1 MTTKPLPQISCE
13 HSEIS
18 AHSVHVS
25 TRIYF
30 RICSSRN
37 ERLLRLLY
45 QQLHLSTYQES
56 FTGWNNQWC
65 FTLRENINL
74 ALGRGFSRM
83 VVRALQSGGSNH
95 AGLFSLFFLT
105 FPTAFASGVSLIRTL
120 KEVHLLQSVVKEIL
134 KWMPLCAAWGK
145 IGSITSDWVKN
156 VASARGLN
164 SGFGYKWCSSLNCW
178 GLWSQDLRFTGRLWL
193 SYYLS

>member
-1 MTTKPLPQISCE
+1 MKVLSLNLIRLSALIEQANEPTQKNKQWSKPSSGHSAIRQVSVFVSFLTKFQSTNAGSSIWQVRCMTTRPLPQISWE
-13 HSEIS
+13 HSVMS
-18 AHSVHVS
+18 VHSVHVS
-25 TRIYF
+25 TAINF
-30 RICSSRN
+30 WVCSSRN

-95 AGLFSLFFLT
+95 AGLFSSSFT
-105 FPTAFASGVSLIRTL
+105 SFPTFFTSGV
-120 KEVHLLQSVVKEIL
+120 
-134 KWMPLCAAWGK
+134 P
-145 IGSITSDWVKN
+145 
-156 VASARGLN
+156 
-164 SGFGYKWCSSLNCW
+164 
-178 GLWSQDLRFTGRLWL
+178 
-193 SYYLS
+193 